1 MFESNYKT
9 SADMRSY
16 LKIVFEEDNTVPKVK
31 HSQAPRPALKHV
43 NPTHYSKNSPL
54 ERLSAMFH
62 SHTYTDTVLHRA
74 HM

>member
-1 MFESNYKT
+1 MFESDYKT

-16 LKIVFEEDNTVPKVK
+16 LKIVFEEK

-62 SHTYTDTVLHRA
+62 SHTYTDTVLHHA